1 MWYWSTQAKRRYG
14 RILLYNGHCE
24 HKLHIPTLM
33 YEYTTPTSKRDTML
47 IDRGKDGE
55 TNYHVHAT
63 SLGGL
68 HTLLLQLMTGHF
80 PYFA

>member
-1 MWYWSTQAKRRYG
+1 
-14 RILLYNGHCE
+14 
-24 HKLHIPTLM
+24 M